1 MDQVLSHQHSASL
14 PELEEEGGSTR
25 TVRRRDGEPGQ
36 AGVIAKHCN
45 GAI

>member
-14 PELEEEGGSTR
+14 PEHEEEGGSTR
-25 TVRRRDGEPGQ
+25 MVGRRDEETRQ
-36 AGVIAKHCN
+36 AGIMAKHCN